1 LPPFGEQLQAS
12 GETFLMEELEAPT
25 GAWHTNHHRA
35 AGAALRGPI
44 MSGNVEIDSARLVA
58 ELAARIGTLGVE
70 VADIAGNLEEVTT
83 HISNQAAQFEE
94 LEQSAQT
101 MVSGNQAIDHAAREA
116 QNAASTAATE
126 IAESRALMAAAM
138 QHIERLT
145 TAVKRIEERLSSFAP
160 VVKQIGEV
168 AGAIET
174 IAKQTKLLSL
184 NAGIEAARAGE
195 AGRGF
200 AVVAAE
206 VKSLADQTRTATDRI
221 TASVRALGE
230 QINGLVTES
239 GDSTKHAAQ
248 AAASVEQV
256 YGLIIRSHDA
266 FQSVGREID
275 AIAVSTTSNLEAC
288 NATLAELGEL
298 ANGVQR
304 SSSHLTQADRRV
316 EGLLTLSETL
326 IEFTAESGVTTAD
339 TSIIELGVATAK
351 RISAEF
357 AAAIERG
364 EITEAQLFDERY
376 REIRGTNPK
385 QYVTEYVNFTDRV
398 LPPIQDPV
406 QNADPRIIFSVAW
419 AKGGYLPTHNPNYS
433 RPQGNDPV
441 WNAAHCR
448 NRRIFNDRAVTK
460 VAQNTKRFL
469 LQTYRRNMGGGNY
482 VLMKDL
488 SAPIFVRGRHWGAFR
503 IGYQPG

>member
-1 LPPFGEQLQAS
+1 
-12 GETFLMEELEAPT
+12 
-25 GAWHTNHHRA
+25 
-35 AGAALRGPI
+35 
-44 MSGNVEIDSARLVA
+44 MSGNVEIDSGRVVA

-83 HISNQAAQFEE
+83 RISNQAAQFEE

-101 MVSGNQAIDHAAREA
+101 MVSGNRAIDQAARAA
-116 QNAASTAATE
+116 QAAASMAGTE
-126 IAESRALMAAAM
+126 IAESRALMGNAM

-145 TAVKRIEERLSSFAP
+145 NAVKRIEERLNSFAP
-160 VVKQIGEV
+160 VVKQIGDV

-230 QINGLVTES
+230 QISGLVTES
-239 GDSTKHAAQ
+239 ADSTKHAAH
-248 AAASVEQV
+248 AASSVEQV
-256 YGLIIRSHDA
+256 NGVIIRSHEA
-266 FQSVGREID
+266 FNTVGREID
-275 AIAVSTTSNLEAC
+275 SIASSAATNLEAC
-288 NATLAELGEL
+288 DATLAELGHL
-298 ANGVQR
+298 ANDVQL
-304 SSSHLTQADRRV
+304 SSTNLTHADKRV
-316 EGLLTLSETL
+316 EGLLNLSETL
-326 IEFTAESGVTTAD
+326 IEFIAESGVSTAD
-339 TSIIELGVATAK
+339 TPIIDLGVATAK

-357 AAAIERG
+357 EAAIDRG

-376 REIRGTNPK
+376 REIPGTNPK
-385 QYVTEYVNFTDRV
+385 QYLTEYVKFTDRV

-406 QNADPRIIFSVAW
+406 QKAEPRIVFSVAW
-419 AKGGYLPTHNPNYS
+419 AKGGYLPTHNPNYAQ
-433 RPQGNDPV
+433 PQGKDPV

-448 NRRIFNDRAVTK
+448 NRRVYDDRAVKK

-469 LQTYRRNMGGGNY
+469 LQTYRRNMGGGHF

-503 IGYQPG
+503 IGFRST

>member
-1 LPPFGEQLQAS
+1 
-12 GETFLMEELEAPT
+12 
-25 GAWHTNHHRA
+25 
-35 AGAALRGPI
+35 
-44 MSGNVEIDSARLVA
+44 MSGNVEIDSARVVA

-83 HISNQAAQFEE
+83 RISNQAAQFEE

-101 MVSGNQAIDHAAREA
+101 MVSGNRAIDQAARAA
-116 QNAASTAATE
+116 QSAASMAGTE
-126 IAESRALMAAAM
+126 IAESRALMGNAM
-138 QHIERLT
+138 QHIDRLT
-145 TAVKRIEERLSSFAP
+145 TAVRRIEERLNSFAP
-160 VVKQIGEV
+160 VVKQIGDV

-230 QINGLVTES
+230 QISGLVTES
-239 GDSTKHAAQ
+239 ADSTKHAAH
-248 AAASVEQV
+248 AAASVQQV
-256 YGLIIRSHDA
+256 NGVIIRSHDA
-266 FQSVGREID
+266 FNTVGREID
-275 AIAVSTTSNLEAC
+275 AIAASAATNLEAC
-288 NATLAELGEL
+288 DATLAELGHL
-298 ANGVQR
+298 ANDVQL
-304 SSSHLTQADRRV
+304 SSTNLTQADKRV
-316 EGLLTLSETL
+316 EGLLNLSETL
-326 IEFTAESGVTTAD
+326 IEFIAESGVTTAD
-339 TSIIELGVATAK
+339 TPIIDLGIATAK

-357 AAAIERG
+357 EAAIDRG

-376 REIRGTNPK
+376 REIPGTNPK
-385 QYVTEYVNFTDRV
+385 QVLTEYVKFTDRV

-406 QNADPRIIFSVAW
+406 QKAEPRIVFSVAW
-419 AKGGYLPTHNPNYS
+419 AKGGYLPTHNPNYAQ
-433 RPQGNDPV
+433 PQGRDPV
-441 WNAAHCR
+441 WNAANCR
-448 NRRIFNDRAVTK
+448 NRRVYDDRAVRK

-469 LQTYRRNMGGGNY
+469 LQTYRRNMGGGNF

-503 IGYQPG
+503 IGFRAN

>member
-1 LPPFGEQLQAS
+1 
-12 GETFLMEELEAPT
+12 
-25 GAWHTNHHRA
+25 
-35 AGAALRGPI
+35 
-44 MSGNVEIDSARLVA
+44 MSGNVEIDSARVVA

-83 HISNQAAQFEE
+83 RISNQAAQFEE

-101 MVSGNQAIDHAAREA
+101 MVSGNRAIDQAARAA
-116 QNAASTAATE
+116 QSAGSMAGTE
-126 IAESRALMAAAM
+126 IAESRALMGNAM

-145 TAVKRIEERLSSFAP
+145 GAVRRIEERLNSFAP

-230 QINGLVTES
+230 QISGLVHES
-239 GDSTKHAAQ
+239 GESTKHAGQ
-248 AAASVEQV
+248 AGTSVEQV
-256 YGLIIRSHDA
+256 NGVIIRSHEA
-266 FQSVGREID
+266 FNTVGREID
-275 AIAVSTTSNLEAC
+275 AIASSAASNLEAC
-288 NATLAELGEL
+288 DVTLAELGQL
-298 ANGVQR
+298 AAGVQL
-304 SSSHLTQADRRV
+304 SSSNLTQADKRV
-316 EGLLTLSETL
+316 EGLLVLSETL
-326 IEFTAESGVTTAD
+326 FEFIAESGVTTAD
-339 TSIIELGVATAK
+339 TPIIELGVNAAK

-357 AAAIERG
+357 EAALARG
-364 EITEAQLFDERY
+364 EITEPQLFDERY
-376 REIRGTNPK
+376 REIPGTNPK
-385 QYVTEYVNFTDRV
+385 QFMTEYVRFTDRL
-398 LPPIQDPV
+398 LPPIQDPI
-406 QNADPRIIFSVAW
+406 QGADPRIVFSVAW
-419 AKGGYLPTHNPNYS
+419 AKGGYLPTHNPNYAQ
-433 RPQGNDPV
+433 PQGRDPV

-448 NRRIFNDRAVTK
+448 NRRVYDDRAVKK

-469 LQTYRRNMGGGNY
+469 LQTYRRNMGGGNF

-503 IGYQPG
+503 IGFRPT

>member
-1 LPPFGEQLQAS
+1 
-12 GETFLMEELEAPT
+12 
-25 GAWHTNHHRA
+25 
-35 AGAALRGPI
+35 
-44 MSGNVEIDSARLVA
+44 MSGNVEIDSARVVA

-83 HISNQAAQFEE
+83 RISNQAAQFEE

-101 MVSGNQAIDHAAREA
+101 MVSGNRAIDQAAHAAQA
-116 QNAASTAATE
+116 AASMAGTE
-126 IAESRALMAAAM
+126 IAESRALMGSAM

-145 TAVKRIEERLSSFAP
+145 TAVKRIEERLNAFAP
-160 VVKQIGEV
+160 VVKQIGDV

-230 QINGLVTES
+230 QISGLVGES
-239 GDSTKHAAQ
+239 SDSTKHAAH
-248 AAASVEQV
+248 AASSVEQV
-256 YGLIIRSHDA
+256 NGVIIRSHDA
-266 FQSVGREID
+266 FNTVGREID
-275 AIAVSTTSNLEAC
+275 AIAASTATNLEAC
-288 NATLAELGEL
+288 NATLAELGNL
-298 ANGVQR
+298 ANDVQL
-304 SSSHLTQADRRV
+304 SSSNLTQADKRV
-316 EGLLTLSETL
+316 EGLLNLSETL
-326 IEFTAESGVTTAD
+326 IEFIAESGVATAD
-339 TSIIELGVATAK
+339 TAIIDLGVATAK
-351 RISAEF
+351 RIGAEF
-357 AAAIERG
+357 EAALDRG

-376 REIRGTNPK
+376 REIPGTNPK
-385 QYVTEYVNFTDRV
+385 QYLTEYVKFTDRV

-406 QNADPRIIFSVAW
+406 QKADPRIVFSVAW
-419 AKGGYLPTHNPNYS
+419 AKGGYLPTHNPNYAQ
-433 RPQGNDPV
+433 PQGRDPV
-441 WNAAHCR
+441 WNAAHSR
-448 NRRIFNDRAVTK
+448 NRRVYDDRAVRK

-469 LQTYRRNMGGGNY
+469 LQTYRRNMGGGNF

-503 IGYQPG
+503 IGFRST